1 MEQHESGVVTPFTA
15 AAIAKAID
23 SSSPTRIERPRP
35 SGQKTT
41 NKYSKV

>member
-1 MEQHESGVVTPFTA
+1 MEQHESGALTPFA
-15 AAIAKAID
+15 AAATAKAID
-23 SSSPTRIERPRP
+23 SSSPTRIERPGP

>member
-1 MEQHESGVVTPFTA
+1 MEQHESGAVSPFA
-15 AAIAKAID
+15 VAAIAKVID
-23 SSSPTRIERPRP
+23 SSSPTRIERPRR